1 MPTALRR
8 KKMPFTYR
16 TRYVALTSGEFD
28 TRITDFYVY
37 QTGVGVN
44 ILLMTV
50 ISFIVGLSISG

>member
-1 MPTALRR
+1 VAGIKQQTARLG
-8 KKMPFTYR
+8 YI
-16 TRYVALTSGEFD
+16 ALTSADFD
-28 TRITDFYVY
+28 TRIPDFYVY